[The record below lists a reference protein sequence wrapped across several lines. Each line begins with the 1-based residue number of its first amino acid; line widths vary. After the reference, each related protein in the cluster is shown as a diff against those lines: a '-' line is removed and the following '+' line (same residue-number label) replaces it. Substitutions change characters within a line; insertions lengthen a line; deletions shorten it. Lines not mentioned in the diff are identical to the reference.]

1 MVVGI
6 SIDLVR
12 NKVVSSL
19 LCDFRHEG
27 AGLLGLDRHV
37 VDSSFEFG
45 VVGGIILEEWQIIH
59 YYIIE
64 KIWMLK
70 FSIKRNR
77 CSSPARKAGHC
88 IPAKAATTRPTLKRN
103 GCRSFKQLTRTN
115 LGQIYPKNHSVAKN
129 FVASATLCPITT
141 TKSCQDSWAS
151 RQVRTSSASTIRKL
165 ISMTWRT
172 NLKKW
177 ESNTN
182 EKKYQ

>member
-1 MVVGI
+1 MPLIKYFFLSFLVVGI

-64 KIWMLK
+64 KI
-70 FSIKRNR
+70 
-77 CSSPARKAGHC
+77 
-88 IPAKAATTRPTLKRN
+88 
-103 GCRSFKQLTRTN
+103 
-115 LGQIYPKNHSVAKN
+115 
-129 FVASATLCPITT
+129 
-141 TKSCQDSWAS
+141 
-151 RQVRTSSASTIRKL
+151 
-165 ISMTWRT
+165 
-172 NLKKW
+172 
-177 ESNTN
+177 
-182 EKKYQ
+182 